1 MARGVAF
8 DIEPRLPTFAAD
20 AGRVELVVV
29 NLLANAIK
37 LLRSLETSPRRSRR
51 GRLVEHPSTGA
62 DSR

>member
-1 MARGVAF
+1 MAVARGVAF

-37 LLRSLETSPRRSRR
+37 YCDPSKPARRSR
-51 GRLVEHPSTGA
+51 RLVEHPSTSA